1 MITENK
7 INDIIDY
14 KIRVNKIFVPR
25 SANKSLPPFFYSAL
39 FIGATGTGKTFKLVE
54 LLKLYEKYD
63 ILDSKGNKLDMRVV
77 LFCTT
82 ANSKANAVYND
93 SSLPAGS
100 GAGGDLRADRA
111 SAQPSTT
118 RGRPRELNPRR
129 TAAPRGCGRAP
140 PAPAPPPAPSDGSVA
155 SDPLEVVGRR
165 PVAIMAGTYGR
176 MGRPTTGPGM
186 DTDVSVQARI
196 APDDSDQAG

>member
-1 MITENK
+1 MSLVNPYRHCRPDRILICESRVSHACRLKHTVFTLHTAITHDNVSPRPQGSTDADVEVAASPQ
-7 INDIIDY
+7 D
-14 KIRVNKIFVPR
+14 RPRTWGCSAAASSPPRVPR
-25 SANKSLPPFFYSAL
+25 VP
-39 FIGATGTGKTFKLVE
+39 
-54 LLKLYEKYD
+54 
-63 ILDSKGNKLDMRVV
+63 R
-77 LFCTT
+77 CTQ
-82 ANSKANAVYND
+82 SD

-155 SDPLEVVGRR
+155 SDPLEVVDRR